1 MKTADRICAVL
12 LILASIAMIY
22 ETSQM
27 EELAYQILSNKMFPY
42 ITFIFVIVLALGMIV
57 ATFVPTV
64 TVPLPTGYWR
74 RIVGRRRMI
83 TLGLFCL
90 YLLLMPVVGFLPAS
104 AGFIIITVAVLSPQ
118 LRRDIPVAVAI
129 TAGVIG
135 IIYLVFVYW
144 LQVFL
149 P

>member
-12 LILASIAMIY
+12 LILTSAFMIY
-22 ETSQM
+22 QTSQM
-27 EELAYQILSNKMFPY
+27 QELAYQILSNKLFPY
-42 ITFIFVIVLALGMIV
+42 ITFVFVIVLSVGMV
-57 ATFVPTV
+57 VMTLVPTV
-64 TVPLPTGYWR
+64 EKPLPDGYWR
-74 RIVGRRRMI
+74 RIVGRRRAI

-90 YLLLMPVVGFLPAS
+90 YLFLMPVVGFLPAS
-104 AGFIIITVAVLSPQ
+104 AGFILLTVAVLSPQ
-118 LRRDIPVAVAI
+118 LKRDLPIAIAI
-129 TAGVIG
+129 TAGVVG